1 MGPNMVEHPHT
12 ASWRKG
18 TAALVVA
25 IAVVA
30 VLLVA
35 FPVYRVFFAISLGIA
50 AVVVVILYFWH
61 KLRPIR
67 IEDVEDKRPLKLK

>member
-1 MGPNMVEHPHT
+1 MASNPQP

-18 TAALVVA
+18 TVALVVA

-30 VLLVA
+30 VLLIA

-50 AVVVVILYFWH
+50 IIVAVILYFWH

-67 IEDVEDKRPLKLK
+67 PEDVEDKRPLKLH